1 MLTAANLDDF
11 YMRMVRVPRSEIN
24 ARLFARVPKDARV
37 LEVGASGGNQLQ
49 SLWEAGYTE
58 LYGVEI
64 NPVAV
69 RMVKGARPELQVL
82 QGSIYDL
89 PFKDGY
95 FDAVF
100 TSGVLIHIPPDD
112 LPRAMA
118 ELVRCSKRYVIGG
131 EYYKAE
137 LTELNWKGEKA
148 KRMWAG
154 PYRQVYMD
162 TFPGLRLVHEE
173 SHPLFNVLTGQPD
186 ADRGEFAFFSLEK
199 ADQEKEQP
207 A

>member
-1 MLTAANLDDF
+1 
-11 YMRMVRVPRSEIN
+11 
-24 ARLFARVPKDARV
+24 V

-69 RMVKGARPELQVL
+69 RMVKGARSELQVL

-89 PFKDGY
+89 PFKSRF
-95 FDAVF
+95 FDVVF
-100 TSGVLIHIPPDD
+100 TSGVLIHLPPDD
-112 LPRAMA
+112 LPKAMA
-118 ELVRCSKRYVIGG
+118 EVVRCSRRCIIGG
-131 EYYKAE
+131 EYYNPA
-137 LTELNWKGEKA
+137 LTELPWKGVAA

-162 TFPGLRLVHEE
+162 AFPDLRLVHEE